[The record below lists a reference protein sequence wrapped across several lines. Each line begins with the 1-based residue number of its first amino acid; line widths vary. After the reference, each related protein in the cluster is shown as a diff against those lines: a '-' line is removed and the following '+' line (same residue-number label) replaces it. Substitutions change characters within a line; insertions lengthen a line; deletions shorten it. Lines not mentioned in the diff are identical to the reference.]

1 MNNVMAKARSYNDMP
16 ITAGELAHRI
26 VSYLQARKYE
36 VAYSYDE
43 NKKTWCL
50 IHARKTGKVRSV
62 TGNRRALTVNMQTKK
77 PRQCSIQ
84 IGTGEWGKNTIVSA
98 IPMVVF
104 PIIGFM
110 NFVGSAS
117 SSKASEAELWMYI
130 ESIANKDFYKN
141 R

>member
-1 MNNVMAKARSYNDMP
+1 MAKTKSYDSMP

-26 VSYLQARKYE
+26 VNYLQARGYE

-43 NKKTWCL
+43 KKKTWCL
-50 IHARKTGKVRSV
+50 IHARKTGKLRTV
-62 TGNRRALTVNMQTKK
+62 TGNRRALTVSLTTKK
-77 PRQCSIQ
+77 VKQCSIS

-98 IPMVVF
+98 IPMIAF
-104 PIIGFM
+104 PVLGFM
-110 NFVGSAS
+110 NFVGSAA
-117 SSKASEAELWMYI
+117 SSKSSEADLWLYI